1 MNEEQKKILLK
12 VGELYNKYG
21 IKSITMDD
29 VARELG
35 ISKKTLY
42 QFVADKDDLVGKF
55 IENEIEQRQ
64 EEICKCFGEGFN
76 AIEELFEI
84 SLFINKLI
92 KNQSPTTEYDL
103 KKYYPHHFD
112 RIVKARREKVYNYI
126 LLNLRK
132 GKEEGLYRKELN
144 EEVIAKLHL
153 SRTEN
158 VHYTEIFTIE
168 EFTSFKLFLELLI
181 YHIRGISTEKGI
193 NVLEKKIKELEPV
206 TLNN

>member
-1 MNEEQKKILLK
+1 MNEEQKKTLLK

-42 QFVADKDDLVGKF
+42 QFVSDKDDLVGKF
-55 IENEIEQRQ
+55 IENEIEQKR
-64 EEICKCFGEGFN
+64 EEICKCFGKGLN

-84 SLFINKLI
+84 SLFMNKLI
-92 KNQSPTTEYDL
+92 KNQNPTTEYDL

-112 RIVKARREKVYNYI
+112 RIVKARRERVYNYI
-126 LLNLRK
+126 LLNLRT
-132 GKEEGLYRKELN
+132 GKEEGLYRKEMN
-144 EEVIAKLHL
+144 EEVIAKLYL
-153 SRTEN
+153 FRTEN
-158 VHYTEIFTIE
+158 VHSTEIFTIE

-193 NVLEKKIKELEPV
+193 NILEKKVKELESV